1 MYDNIIEILKKLKY
15 ENLRESFNNLFSEKT
30 L

>member
-15 ENLRESFNNLFSEKT
+15 ENLIESFNNLFSEKT